1 MNKLGGE
8 KNVINRWNV
17 MDEIVKQNLFEVSP
31 SIMQQYK
38 TLFILIFAD
47 MTANIPTKEVEI
59 L

>member
-1 MNKLGGE
+1 
-8 KNVINRWNV
+8 

-31 SIMQQYK
+31 NIMQQYN